1 MDAARALLARGEDR
15 FSITRLC
22 AEAGVARDVFRAHF
36 PGRAAL
42 MAALEVPC
50 ARQTGALEEIPEE
63 PPEEPPKAETPPEPA
78 VSTPDAWLER
88 RLRVFERALNALE
101 ARVEANA
108 REQARAL
115 GLMEDRLNALGV
127 PLERRRQPREVMEAT
142 PAMAQPALPEPRD
155 EIPGESEAEAAAP
168 QAAHPVL
175 PALPLVMPT
184 KEEMAALLQ
193 QARGKV
199 QVVPDEAPPPR
210 KDGRMR
216 WLAMAGLSLV
226 ALFLCA
232 GLMLG
237 DPARATQADG
247 GSGVTARRVAA
258 APLAR
263 LTALADSGDAGAQAR
278 LALAYLRG
286 EGLPADPVTAA
297 RWLRPA
303 ALAGQPVAQYLL
315 GALYA
320 HGDGVAADPV
330 QAFGWFARAA
340 AQGNVKAMHNLAI
353 AYAHGDGTARDEA
366 RAAEWFLR
374 AAERGYVDSAFDLA
388 VLHERGLG
396 VPQDLRQALK
406 WYGVAGLAGDAPS
419 QERAAFLRQQMP
431 PVEARA
437 AADAAAG
444 VLRLQPLAQA
454 NSLPDF

>member
-1 MDAARALLARGEDR
+1 
-15 FSITRLC
+15 
-22 AEAGVARDVFRAHF
+22 
-36 PGRAAL
+36 
-42 MAALEVPC
+42 
-50 ARQTGALEEIPEE
+50 
-63 PPEEPPKAETPPEPA
+63 
-78 VSTPDAWLER
+78 
-88 RLRVFERALNALE
+88 
-101 ARVEANA
+101 
-108 REQARAL
+108 
-115 GLMEDRLNALGV
+115 
-127 PLERRRQPREVMEAT
+127 
-142 PAMAQPALPEPRD
+142 
-155 EIPGESEAEAAAP
+155 
-168 QAAHPVL
+168 
-175 PALPLVMPT
+175 
-184 KEEMAALLQ
+184 
-193 QARGKV
+193 
-199 QVVPDEAPPPR
+199 
-210 KDGRMR
+210 
-216 WLAMAGLSLV
+216 
-226 ALFLCA
+226 
-232 GLMLG
+232 
-237 DPARATQADG
+237 
-247 GSGVTARRVAA
+247 
-258 APLAR
+258 
-263 LTALADSGDAGAQAR
+263 
-278 LALAYLRG
+278 
-286 EGLPADPVTAA
+286 
-297 RWLRPA
+297 
-303 ALAGQPVAQYLL
+303 VAQYLL